1 MIHLGHGHAAERAHD
16 NVAVECSAPVN
27 RLDGSA
33 SSRHPSFLT
42 WSGEPVSLLAA
53 IAHEL
58 KMIGGGN
65 EAELRLRARRFLT
78 DAFHSLET
86 HVPGA
91 PPRDTARA
99 ARRFDMKNG
108 H

>member
-1 MIHLGHGHAAERAHD
+1 MIHLGNGHPAEHGLD
-16 NVAVECSAPVN
+16 NVAFERSTPLD
-27 RLDGSA
+27 RHDGSA

-65 EAELRLRARRFLT
+65 EAELRLRARVILT
-78 DAFHSLET
+78 EAFRSLEN
-86 HVPGA
+86 HAPGA
-91 PPRDTARA
+91 PHEDRA
-99 ARRFDMKNG
+99 MG
-108 H
+108 GSSH